1 MGGVSSVKG
10 IILDF
15 KNDDK
20 NGLILGEDGNRYS
33 FFYDTDWQNKITELK
48 INSEVDF
55 IVKDNKATEIYCL
68 NNKNNDDISLNKNN
82 IPFKKMDFDS
92 IEKNGNDLS
101 FVKDFR
107 IRMFKYLSV
116 SVVILVLGLFL
127 IDKGLVYNW
136 ILYIISFI
144 SGSFSLGYLLSIIFP
159 KLGIKDE
166 FYRKVYSKE
175 LTVISYT
182 PDNLNYEVIKMITIN
197 SESYESAKKELIR
210 KAFKL
215 KADAIFNL
223 THNVTSKSDIRT
235 VGFNDK
241 RIKTKITTTH
251 TLGGV
256 AIKLI

>member
-92 IEKNGNDLS
+92 IEKNGNDLL

-107 IRMFKYLSV
+107 IRMFKYLIV
-116 SVVILVLGLFL
+116 SV
-127 IDKGLVYNW
+127 
-136 ILYIISFI
+136 
-144 SGSFSLGYLLSIIFP
+144 GY
-159 KLGIKDE
+159 
-166 FYRKVYSKE
+166 
-175 LTVISYT
+175 
-182 PDNLNYEVIKMITIN
+182 
-197 SESYESAKKELIR
+197 
-210 KAFKL
+210 
-215 KADAIFNL
+215 
-223 THNVTSKSDIRT
+223 
-235 VGFNDK
+235 
-241 RIKTKITTTH
+241 
-251 TLGGV
+251 
-256 AIKLI
+256 

>member
-1 MGGVSSVKG
+1 MKNLIQLIQNG
-10 IILDF
+10 IPLDTSEPF
-15 KNDDK
+15 KKIAEKLNSTEVEVINEIKKLKMKLRIQNIYLQKLDNRIK
-20 NGLILGEDGNRYS
+20 NIEYNRYS

-144 SGSFSLGYLLSIIFP
+144 SY
-159 KLGIKDE
+159 KLFETYFINLKD
-166 FYRKVYSKE
+166 KYS
-175 LTVISYT
+175 Y
-182 PDNLNYEVIKMITIN
+182 
-197 SESYESAKKELIR
+197 
-210 KAFKL
+210 
-215 KADAIFNL
+215 
-223 THNVTSKSDIRT
+223 
-235 VGFNDK
+235 
-241 RIKTKITTTH
+241 
-251 TLGGV
+251 
-256 AIKLI
+256 